1 MNVMSSFVSFLLV
14 TFLCSICL
22 LYLYLKLGSK
32 LNIYDVPNQRSS
44 HFDIV
49 IRGGG
54 IVLLILNL
62 AWILINPNPSNILL
76 SVSLSIGV
84 MTGFVDDFK
93 SLNTRTRFILYLI
106 AVAII
111 LFGVLELH
119 RFDTFIWIPLFI
131 VILGA
136 VNTYNFMD
144 GINGITTLYSVV
156 ILSCSLFILN
166 YLEDSSFD
174 LNIISYIGFFIAF
187 AVFNFRHKALM
198 FLGDSGSVAM
208 GLFAAFLVVLI
219 GMKLNSWSS
228 IILLSV
234 YGVDSVG
241 TIVIRLIKRENILEA
256 HRCHLYQ
263 DLVHIN
269 GHNHLKVSVLYSIVQ
284 LFVNAGW
291 MMLYKIEWIEIYA
304 VIVLLLLAIVYY
316 IMKKSIHG
324 DLLFH

>member
-1 MNVMSSFVSFLLV
+1 MNVMISFVLLLLV

-32 LNIYDVPNQRSS
+32 LKIYDLPNQRSS

-62 AWILINPNPSNILL
+62 AWILINPDPSNILL
-76 SVSLSIGV
+76 SVSLSIGA

-93 SLNTRTRFILYLI
+93 SLNTKTRFILYLI

-131 VILGA
+131 IILGA

-166 YLEDSSFD
+166 YLENSSFD
-174 LNIISYIGFFIAF
+174 LNVISYIGFFIAF
-187 AVFNFRHKALM
+187 AVFNFRNKALM
-198 FLGDSGSVAM
+198 FLGDSGSVSM

-241 TIVIRLIKRENILEA
+241 TIVIRLIKKENILTA
-256 HRCHLYQ
+256 HRSHLYQ

-291 MMLYKIEWIEIYA
+291 MMLYKIEWIEFYA